1 MEKLKFFV
9 EPLDSV
15 FSSQS
20 PLYLLQYHRQCSK
33 IKRFNKDMESTRL
46 TQNKSNLLGRGYIT
60 TIYGRG
66 FLFCFTFLVVCL
78 IPSIFYAFSEAD
90 LARLLSTQQCR
101 FCNLHSADLS
111 GAQLSGAQLSNA
123 SLSHAKLS
131 NANLSR
137 ANLSGAF
144 LTNANLSGANLS
156 DAYLANANLSNAD
169 LSGANLSGADLSG
182 AIWTNGSKC
191 EKGSNGECK
200 LSNLLGE
207 PK

>member
-1 MEKLKFFV
+1 MERAKL
-9 EPLDSV
+9 
-15 FSSQS
+15 
-20 PLYLLQYHRQCSK
+20 
-33 IKRFNKDMESTRL
+33 TRYN
-46 TQNKSNLLGRGYIT
+46 TNILGRGYIPA
-60 TIYGRG
+60 ICGG
-66 FLFCFTFLVVCL
+66 PFLSCVIFIVVCL
-78 IPSIFYAFSEAD
+78 IPGISYPFSEAD
-90 LARLLSTQQCR
+90 MAKLLSTKQCSW
-101 FCNLHSADLS
+101 CNLHSGDLS

-123 SLSHAKLS
+123 SLSNANLS

-156 DAYLANANLSNAD
+156 DAFLADANLSNAD

-191 EKGSNGECK
+191 EKKSSGECK

-207 PK
+207 SK